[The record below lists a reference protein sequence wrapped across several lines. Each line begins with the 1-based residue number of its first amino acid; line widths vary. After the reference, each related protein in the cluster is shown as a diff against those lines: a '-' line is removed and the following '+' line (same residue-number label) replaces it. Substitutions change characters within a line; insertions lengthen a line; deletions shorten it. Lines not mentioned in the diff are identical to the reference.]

1 MNKTGNK
8 QLVFEPF
15 IKREKNGSKSIQ
27 PPAKPTILV
36 YKDSFNAW
44 HYDIDINGYKY
55 GALRHDKE
63 EIETFADMQIRFNSS
78 KGIELIRK

>member
-27 PPAKPTILV
+27 PPAKPTITIHR
-36 YKDSFNAW
+36 YKAVRRD
-44 HYDIDINGYKY
+44 D
-55 GALRHDKE
+55 LPCV
-63 EIETFADMQIRFNSS
+63 
-78 KGIELIRK
+78 